1 VWPRSAAFDAAIVQS
16 HTVVIHA
23 ALWSPGMADVI
34 LSDLDVTGGSVTAD
48 RTATFRRS
56 AQQVEL
62 VDRDGSLASLFSS
75 RRTVP
80 PVELVIE
87 RGIRYPGGATEM
99 IPLGVLP
106 VSAVTVSTNAAY
118 NLACFDRSRR
128 VSRNKFI
135 TPYTVPSGTRYAD
148 AAVAIVQD
156 RLPFAVDVDI
166 STTRPDTT
174 QGPLIYLSQDDPWA
188 AATAMAS
195 AIGCEMFFDQVGRLV
210 IRDEPSTVSGIT
222 DFQYA
227 DGETSILLPESQ
239 QVISD
244 DPGYNAVLVTG
255 ESSSNT
261 TFVPRA
267 LVYDNDPSSPT
278 YFFGPYGQV
287 PEFFNDPTI
296 TDNNRAQVVAAGRLK
311 RWLGRNDSLT
321 LATVPHP
328 AHDPSDVVS
337 ASLYGRDQLLT
348 VQGVTIPLDVSTA
361 GALNVRSQIP
371 LA

>member
-1 VWPRSAAFDAAIVQS
+1 MWPRSSAFDAAIVQS
-16 HTVVIHA
+16 HTVVIKA

-34 LSDLDVTGGSVTAD
+34 LDDLNVIGGSVTAD

-56 AQQVEL
+56 AQVDL
-62 VDRDGSLASLFSS
+62 VDRDGALASLFSS

-87 RGIRYPGGATEM
+87 RGIRYPNGTTEI
-99 IPLGVLP
+99 IPLGVFP
-106 VSAVTVSTNAAY
+106 VSTVTVSQNVRFSLTCY
-118 NLACFDRSRR
+118 DRSRR

-135 TPYTVPSGTRYAD
+135 NPYTIPAGARYVD
-148 AAVAIVQD
+148 AAVAVVQD
-156 RLPFAVDVDI
+156 RLPFTVDVDI
-166 STTRPDTT
+166 STTVPDITS
-174 QGPLIYLSQDDPWA
+174 GPLTYLSQDDPWTV
-188 AATAMAS
+188 ATGLAS
-195 AIGCEMFFDQVGRLV
+195 AVGCELFFDQVGRLV
-210 IRDEPSTVSGIT
+210 IRNEPNTIGSVV
-222 DFQYA
+222 DFQYT
-227 DGETSILLPESQ
+227 DGETSIVLPETQ
-239 QVISD
+239 QTISD

-287 PEFFNDPTI
+287 TEFVSDPTI
-296 TDNNRAQVVAAGRLK
+296 TDNNRALTVATGRLK
-311 RWLGRNDSLT
+311 RWLGRNDSMT

-328 AHDPSDVVS
+328 AHDPSDV
-337 ASLYGRDQLLT
+337 ASVALYGRDQLVT
-348 VQGVTIPLDVSTA
+348 VQGVTVPLDLATA
-361 GALNVRSQIP
+361 GTLNVRSQIP